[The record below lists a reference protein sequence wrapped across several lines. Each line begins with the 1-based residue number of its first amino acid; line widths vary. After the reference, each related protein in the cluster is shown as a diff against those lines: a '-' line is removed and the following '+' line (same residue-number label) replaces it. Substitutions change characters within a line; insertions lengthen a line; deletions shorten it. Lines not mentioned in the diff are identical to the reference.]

1 MAQLGASA
9 ESGAIVR
16 AIIELALALK
26 IDVTAEGV
34 ETEAQ
39 AAALRALHCDEV
51 QGFLYGRPLP
61 APDVAALLVAEPV
74 TARG

>member
-39 AAALRALHCDEV
+39 RDFLVGCGCTEL
-51 QGFLYGRPLP
+51 QGFLLSRPVPIADLK
-61 APDVAALLVAEPV
+61 ALCDKAA
-74 TARG
+74 